1 MKLEQQLR
9 EKIRQKGH
17 SYNTEKAYALK
28 YNQYVQFL
36 RAKFGEYRHPAQ
48 VGKQEIQ
55 GFLSYLANEQNVA
68 NDTQRVA
75 LAELRKGEVNSE
87 SVKTLTAVF
96 GIHESALSELVQK
109 WTPQTMGPKVSRMEL
124 FSTKAGQVACSPEL
138 AKVPRDGIVG

>member
-75 LAELRKGEVNSE
+75 A
-87 SVKTLTAVF
+87 
-96 GIHESALSELVQK
+96 SALQTNKGVRSQFDNLHRLLKTVFAQFSIRLLTPFLV
-109 WTPQTMGPKVSRMEL
+109 
-124 FSTKAGQVACSPEL
+124 C
-138 AKVPRDGIVG
+138 